1 MTLTSRDSALAIAAI
16 GTATI
21 AMAWGFQLFAGLS
34 PCPLCLQQR
43 WPYYAAIPLALL
55 LFLHERR
62 SFTWLRSGL
71 LLIALIML
79 GGSALALYHA
89 GVEWRW
95 WQGPQSCA
103 AAAGGLTG
111 GLPDLS
117 NARVIRCDEAPWRFL
132 GLSFAGWNFL
142 VSVFLAGLALYGAR
156 RAGPQGSSS
165 VSQ

>member
-1 MTLTSRDSALAIAAI
+1 MRTILNARDSALAIAAI

-21 AMAWGFQLFAGLS
+21 AMAWGFQLFGGLT

-43 WPYYAAIPLALL
+43 WPYYAAIPLAVF
-55 LFLHERR
+55 LFLLGRR
-62 SFTWLRSGL
+62 SFAWLRSGL
-71 LLIALIML
+71 VLVALIMFA
-79 GGSALALYHA
+79 GAALALYHA

-117 NARVIRCDEAPWRFL
+117 SARVIRCDEAPWRFL

-142 VSVFLAGLALYGAR
+142 VSVFLACLALYGAR
-156 RAGPQGSSS
+156 RAGS
-165 VSQ
+165 